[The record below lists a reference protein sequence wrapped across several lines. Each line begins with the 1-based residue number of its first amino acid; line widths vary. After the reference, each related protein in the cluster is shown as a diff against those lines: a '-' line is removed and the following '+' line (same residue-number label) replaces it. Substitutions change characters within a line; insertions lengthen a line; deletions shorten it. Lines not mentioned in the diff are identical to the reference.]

1 VTRPDGSA
9 ATVGG
14 APLLQAA
21 LRAGG
26 VDAVY
31 GAAMAGLAV
40 TPVASPDLAAL
51 LARAHRRVHGRAA
64 ASLGGRTM
72 TLPGPDPDLIT
83 VESLADVATL
93 PGRLA
98 AARDRGAVVT
108 LDVDTRAEAAG
119 VALESPPAASTW
131 LEPAPQALA
140 ALERA
145 ERPVVLAGPGVVGRA
160 SVPGLH
166 ALAAAGHLGVLNT
179 WGAKGVFNWQSRHHL
194 ATIGLQA
201 LDFALGGLPGSDL
214 VIATGLDPD
223 ESPPE
228 RWQLGPFIEVE
239 PRALSLL
246 AERSSRSW
254 PWPAVPELRQ
264 GLAAVTQEGWA
275 DSTTPLAPS
284 LVTRNYGAALGDGGR
299 VAADAGTAGFW
310 LARTFGTTELGSA
323 QVPAVDEPGFA
334 AAVALVTRLRSPA
347 RPVLAVVDGVPSDAT
362 LELLELAD
370 SLAVGFGVEAWSGDG
385 EILDAGEHLARAREL
400 AVVERSTVATVATSS
415 WQLERILDVAGP
427 VIAWGGL
434 R

>member
-1 VTRPDGSA
+1 MPRVSAGATGS
-9 ATVGG
+9 GG
-14 APLLQAA
+14 PLLHAA
-21 LRAGG
+21 LRSGG
-26 VDAVY
+26 VDAIY
-31 GAAMAGLAV
+31 GEAMEGLSV
-40 TPVASPDLAAL
+40 TPVASAELAVL
-51 LARAHRRVHGRAA
+51 LARAHRRVHGRSAA
-64 ASLGGRTM
+64 ALTGRSL
-72 TLPGPDPDLIT
+72 TLPGPDPDRIT
-83 VESLADVATL
+83 VESPADVATL
-93 PGRLA
+93 PGRIA
-98 AARDRGAVVT
+98 AAGERGVVVT
-108 LDVDTRAEAAG
+108 LDVDAEAEPAG
-119 VALESPPAASTW
+119 VALESPPAATVW
-131 LEPAPQALA
+131 VEPAPEALA

-145 ERPVVLAGPGVVGRA
+145 ERPVVLAGPGVVGHG

-228 RWQLGPFIEVE
+228 RWQVGPFIEVD

-284 LVTRNYGAALGDGGR
+284 LVTRNYAAAVGDGGR

-334 AAVALVTRLRSPA
+334 AAVALVTRLRSPG
-347 RPVLAVVDGVPSDAT
+347 RPVLAVVDGSPSAAT

-370 SLAVGFGVEAWSGDG
+370 SLDVGFGVEAWSGDG
-385 EILDAGEHLARAREL
+385 EVLGAGEHLARAREL

-415 WQLERILDVAGP
+415 WQLDRILDVAGP